1 LRKLSLA
8 AVACANLTLGVAP
21 ARAQVDQAAR
31 AAAAQQFD
39 RADRE
44 SRALIDSFRCAKLVD
59 DARQGG
65 LFGPIDSLGHWRGCT
80 VVNGQFVGVLLD
92 ADSQLTRV
100 TRFAAVDLAMHRR
113 RTAPVDTAAMLGVAR
128 AKQTAMLA
136 RAGTNAKAD
145 HAYAPMAAFRFD
157 GDSVEVWLITISNI
171 AGDPFSVGGEHG
183 YIFSPDGRTLA
194 REVDAS
200 ADFRQLEVPFH
211 GIVHIPSHAVMVPTL
226 SELVLA
232 NALNEMGWPAQVTI
246 DMQRQSATLRG
257 RGPAALWAFVG
268 RAP

>member
-1 LRKLSLA
+1 LA
-8 AVACANLTLGVAP
+8 AVACANLVLVGAP

-39 RADRE
+39 RVDRE
-44 SRALIDSFRCAKLVD
+44 SRALIGTFRCARMVG
-59 DARQGG
+59 DARQRG
-65 LFGPIDSLGHWRGCT
+65 LFGPIDSLGHRGGCA
-80 VVNGQFVGVLLD
+80 VVNGQFVGVFLD
-92 ADSQLTRV
+92 ADSQFTRA

-113 RTAPVDTAAMLGVAR
+113 RTGPVDTAATLGVAQ
-128 AKQTAMLA
+128 AEQTAMLK
-136 RAGTNAKAD
+136 GTGVFEKAD
-145 HAYAPMAAFRFD
+145 RAYAPMTFRFD
-157 GDSVEVWLITISNI
+157 GDSVEVWLITMSNI

-200 ADFRQLEVPFH
+200 ADFRQLEVPFN

-257 RGPAALWAFVG
+257 RGPAAMWAFVP
-268 RAP
+268 RTP